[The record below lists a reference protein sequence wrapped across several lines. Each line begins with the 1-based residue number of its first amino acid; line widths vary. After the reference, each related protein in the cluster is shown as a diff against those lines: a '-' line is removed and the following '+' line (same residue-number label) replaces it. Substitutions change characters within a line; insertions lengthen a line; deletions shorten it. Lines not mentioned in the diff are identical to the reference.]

1 MTNAGPLPG
10 GGAMEQLVESKKK
23 AGKNKTEGE
32 QQGGRKQEQGSMA
45 SRGSVSRQ
53 EEEKLMKKIALF
65 LQKSTKKFASSP
77 IFYIF

>member
-32 QQGGRKQEQGSMA
+32 QQGGRK
-45 SRGSVSRQ
+45 
-53 EEEKLMKKIALF
+53 
-65 LQKSTKKFASSP
+65 
-77 IFYIF
+77 